1 MLAVALASQC
11 SSCGTALASDL
22 WMRMG
27 VRHALSDP
35 TFYKEGVGASARQ
48 YVLWKSDGNA
58 IGKPTPIHIA
68 ELDATG
74 TSVTGT

>member
-1 MLAVALASQC
+1 
-11 SSCGTALASDL
+11 
-22 WMRMG
+22 MG